1 MLNSFVIL
9 VLLYGRKCWTMSSQK
24 KNILE
29 AREMWFYRISVTE
42 HGRKNNGLSKIVAK
56 RMLILRIRK

>member
-42 HGRKNNGLSKIVAK
+42 HGRKNSSEKDAYS
-56 RMLILRIRK
+56 